1 MPGPSDIAL
10 GNLQLL
16 MVLQVA
22 VASGAALAASTSE
35 ERTYTVPGLQPGD
48 IVVSVNKPT
57 FQAGVAIANMRVS
70 AANTLAITFGNFT
83 AGTPT
88 LTAETYLVIVA
99 RPENPAPQP
108 TAIA

>member
-10 GNLQLL
+10 GNIQLV

-22 VASGAALAASTSE
+22 VASGTALAASTSE
-35 ERTYTVPGLQPGD
+35 ERTYTVQGLLPGD
-48 IVVSVNKPT
+48 VVMAINKPT
-57 FQAGVAIANMRVS
+57 FQAGVAIANSRVS

-88 LTAETYLVIVA
+88 LTAETYLVVIA
-99 RPENPAPQP
+99 RPENPPPQP
-108 TAIA
+108 IAIA